1 MFRFKSQSR
10 RAVAVSLRVV
20 SLNVFFGQVVCA
32 LAVPAA
38 ASQENVHQ
46 HPAGTATHR
55 HDSEAARKHGH
66 EPAPATEH
74 HQHDAPAPDAHQHGP
89 KNDCCQDDA
98 AAVWASLAHPP
109 KAGIGEAGVP
119 AGGFVPGS
127 AGPGG
132 PLSAMGPHA
141 ARAVGGSLADETP
154 NTRHPHFHSVADCLI
169 APTRQGSRQHS
180 YAVSGADLFVC
191 PSRRLSRL
199 FLPPSSGFPCSA
211 MKDCRP
217 WLKG

>member
-32 LAVPAA
+32 LAIPAA

-55 HDSEAARKHGH
+55 HDSEVARKHGH

-89 KNDCCQDDA
+89 KSDCCQDDA

-109 KAGIGEAGVP
+109 KAGIGKLAFLPVALPP
-119 AGGFVPGS
+119 A
-127 AGPGG
+127 
-132 PLSAMGPHA
+132 PLALVVRSQQWDRTRPVLLA
-141 ARAVGGSLADETP
+141 ARRQMKPQIPDICIFIQS
-154 NTRHPHFHSVADCLI
+154 
-169 APTRQGSRQHS
+169 PT
-180 YAVSGADLFVC
+180 V
-191 PSRRLSRL
+191 
-199 FLPPSSGFPCSA
+199 
-211 MKDCRP
+211 
-217 WLKG
+217 